1 MSVFLQRGEESEVRR
16 LEKGGDGVYQEKKRG
31 SLDSLQLAGNYGYY
45 LGSKCFGGASDVRSR
60 AEGRMRPTWPG
71 EPGLMA
77 AYPKQ

>member
-1 MSVFLQRGEESEVRR
+1 MRR
-16 LEKGGDGVYQEKKRG
+16 LEKEGGWRVSRKKRG

-45 LGSKCFGGASDVRSR
+45 LGSKCFSGASDARSR

-77 AYPKQ
+77 AYPKQKRLTRLSRREE